1 MSLNPISILILVYNK
16 IKLKIYVKCHMT
28 IFFNPFAKGNSKN
41 HQFGD
46 KMSFI
51 QSLLFEHLHYYY
63 IYFHYSYLY
72 NYYN

>member
-1 MSLNPISILILVYNK
+1 MSHVYF
-16 IKLKIYVKCHMT
+16 LKS
-28 IFFNPFAKGNSKN
+28 FGNSKN
-41 HQFGD
+41 HQFYD

-51 QSLLFEHLHYYY
+51 RSLLLERLHYYY